1 MSSSFFIH
9 HVKRKLRFCQP
20 LDIYTTD
27 RLSLGNRTIEHVI
40 PQSILKKAMRME
52 YNYSNNY
59 SNNYDNVIYHKH
71 RNHHRNHHDDDYGD
85 YRENRDYPDYPDYR
99 RSPVLMDPLNLF
111 VTSSTI
117 NSFRSNY
124 KFGMLNCQL
133 SAVALVDDSK
143 KLNRDILQRDTKRC
157 TFFPIVNQRLL
168 AHTVLNMY
176 RRYPRLEEWHNDI
189 FADEDILDQW
199 LRKPYTAREQNMLQ
213 WKWLVFGD
221 KSI

>member
-27 RLSLGNRTIEHVI
+27 RLSMGNRTIEHVI

-52 YNYSNNY
+52 YNNEDNEDNEDNIYNNH
-59 SNNYDNVIYHKH
+59 HKN
-71 RNHHRNHHDDDYGD
+71 RNHYGNSRYHHKNSNHYGD
-85 YRENRDYPDYPDYR
+85 SRDSPDYR

-111 VTSSTI
+111 VTSSTM

-124 KFGMLNCQL
+124 KFGLLNCPL
-133 SAVALVDDSK
+133 SAVSLVDSK
-143 KLNRDILQRDTKRC
+143 TLNRDILQRDTNRR
-157 TFFPIVNQRLL
+157 TFFPIVNHRLL

-176 RRYPRLEEWHNDI
+176 RRYPRLEEWHNEL

-199 LRKPYTAREQNMLQ
+199 LRKPYTPREENMLQ
-213 WKWLVFGD
+213 WKWLMFGD